1 MKKNLLVAV
10 LILAVITSLTA
21 GTLAAYNKTLDSVAG
36 DIHSKKFVFSGEGSE
51 TFNQKIK
58 IVPGDK
64 IEYKFYVTQSTE
76 VPMYYTGKA
85 VLSGDENLRK
95 VLKTTVSAVDIGTN
109 GIDMVDM
116 DSAEQFSPNHGGGNP
131 PPTDTDVLNVRK
143 DAGDKTFA
151 YKVVVEWKDD
161 NNDALDVA
169 ASNQNAK
176 LTFSLTGKGNEKGQT
191 FNADNPVD
199 TVLPIY

>member
-1 MKKNLLVAV
+1 MKKYLITAV

-21 GTLAAYNKTLDSVAG
+21 GTLASYNKTLDSVA
-36 DIHSKKFVFSGEGSE
+36 GEGSE

-131 PPTDTDVLNVRK
+131 PPTDTDVLNVKK
-143 DAGDKTFA
+143 DAGDKKFA
-151 YKVVVEWKDD
+151 YKVIVEWKGD
-161 NNDALDVA
+161 NDALDVA
-169 ASNQNAK
+169 ANNLNAK
-176 LTFSLTGKGNEKGQT
+176 LTFSLTGKGNEQGQT